1 MIPYI
6 LSLHQNLTPGFLLL
20 FFVVALVLGMAKAG
34 LSGLGL
40 AVIPVMAL
48 IFGAKESTGVILPM
62 LITADIMAVIYYR
75 RNAVWKHILRI
86 LPWVALGIII
96 ALITGKLINNNQ
108 FRIVMISVVWIMLIL
123 MVINDLR
130 KMDENAI
137 PENKPFGALMGFTGG
152 FATMIGNSA
161 GPVFTLYFLAMKLP
175 KKEFIGTSAWLYLI
189 MNTGKLPLQA
199 LVWKNI
205 TLHSLILDLIAIPVI
220 ALGIL
225 LGIHI
230 VKLFPEKAYRY
241 FVIITTLGSSVLL
254 FL

>member
-1 MIPYI
+1 MISYL
-6 LSLHQNLTPGFLLL
+6 LSLHHNLTPGFLVL
-20 FFVVALVLGMAKAG
+20 FFAVALVLGMAKAG
-34 LSGLGL
+34 LTGLGL
-40 AVIPVMAL
+40 SIIPVMAL

-62 LITADIMAVIYYR
+62 LIAADIMAVIYYR

-86 LPWVALGIII
+86 LPWVTLGIIV
-96 ALITGKLINNNQ
+96 ALVTGNLINNNQ
-108 FRIVMISVVWIMLIL
+108 FRIIMISIVWIMLVL
-123 MVINDLR
+123 MIFNDLR
-130 KMDENAI
+130 KKDETFL
-137 PENKPFGALMGFTGG
+137 PENKFFGGSMGFAGG

-189 MNTGKLPLQA
+189 MNTGKLPLQS

-205 TLHSLILDLIAIPVI
+205 NLSSLTLGLITIPVI
-220 ALGIL
+220 ALGIF

-241 FVIITTLGSSVLL
+241 FVIITTLASSVLL

>member
-1 MIPYI
+1 MISYI
-6 LSLHQNLTPGFLLL
+6 LSLHHNLTPGFLLL
-20 FFVVALVLGMAKAG
+20 FFVVALVIGMAKAG

-40 AVIPVMAL
+40 AIIPVMAL

-75 RNAVWKHILRI
+75 RNAVWKYILRI
-86 LPWVALGIII
+86 LPWVTLGIII
-96 ALITGKLINNNQ
+96 ALITGNLINNNQ
-108 FRIVMISVVWIMLIL
+108 FRIVMISIVWIMLIL
-123 MVINDLR
+123 MVLNDL
-130 KMDENAI
+130 KKNNESLI
-137 PENKPFGALMGFTGG
+137 PENRYFGASMGFAGG

-205 TLHSLILDLIAIPVI
+205 TLSSLTLDLIAIPVI
-220 ALGIL
+220 AFGIF